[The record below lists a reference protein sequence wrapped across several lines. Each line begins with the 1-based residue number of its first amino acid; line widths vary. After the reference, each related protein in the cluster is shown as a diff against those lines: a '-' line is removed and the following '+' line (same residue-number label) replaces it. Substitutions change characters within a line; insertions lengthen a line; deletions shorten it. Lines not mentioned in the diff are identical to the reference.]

1 MRIKGVLVVVATLSV
16 LAVQADAQEEQQ
28 VTITVEQVG
37 TGTYALFGRGGNI
50 GISAGEDG
58 IFLVDDQF
66 APLTPAILE
75 AIKRVDPGPVRF
87 VINTHFHGDH
97 TGGNENLGK
106 QGALIV
112 AHDKVRERMSVEQ
125 FNEAFN
131 RTTPPSPKDALPVVT
146 FGNTVGFHLNGDE
159 IRGIHVPGAHTDGDT
174 VIYFRKANVIHAG
187 DLYFNERYPFI
198 DLSAGG
204 SVFGMIDAANLM
216 LQLADE
222 ETAIIPGHGPVANAE
237 ELRAYRDMLVTIR
250 DRIAALIE
258 EGKSL
263 EEVVVAKPTEEY
275 DEVWGNNFIKPE
287 QMVGFVYDS
296 LKAHKN

>member
-1 MRIKGVLVVVATLSV
+1 MRIKGVFVIATLSV
-16 LAVQADAQEEQQ
+16 LAGQAGAQEEQQ

-58 IFLVDDQF
+58 VFLVDDQF
-66 APLTPAILE
+66 AALTPAILE

-97 TGGNENLGK
+97 SGGNENLGK
-106 QGALIV
+106 QGVLIV

-146 FGNTVGFHLNGDE
+146 FGNTVTFHLNGDE

-204 SVFGMIDAANLM
+204 SVLGMIDAANLM
-216 LQLADE
+216 LELANE
-222 ETAIIPGHGPVANAE
+222 ETTIIPGHGPVSSVK
-237 ELRAYRDMLVTIR
+237 ELTSYRDMLVTIH
-250 DRIAALIE
+250 DRVAALVV
-258 EGKSL
+258 EGKTL
-263 EEVVVAKPTEEY
+263 EEVVAAKPSEEY
-275 DEVWGNNFIKPE
+275 DEAWGKNFITPE
-287 QMVGFVYDS
+287 QVVGFVYDS
-296 LKAHKN
+296 IKAHKN